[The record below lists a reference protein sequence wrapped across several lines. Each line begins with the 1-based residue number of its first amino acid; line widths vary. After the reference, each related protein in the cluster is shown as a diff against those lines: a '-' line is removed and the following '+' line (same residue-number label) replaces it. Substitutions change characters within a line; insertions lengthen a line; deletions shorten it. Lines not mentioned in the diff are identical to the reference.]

1 MQASRLPSSQAG
13 SLRYEICMTHFLNIE
28 TFDEWRTEA
37 RRLLAQEVEP
47 ADVNFSSSPDQPLLF
62 AGRPIRK
69 IHLTDNEDPERPKV
83 SFSTLAR
90 NVACHRRANRWELLY
105 RTLWRLTHSERNLLQ
120 ITTDDDVHELHQM
133 QKAVS
138 RDVHKMKAFVRFRKV
153 ESPVEL
159 AKDNGSENDNAS
171 ENFIAWHR
179 PDHRIVRL
187 AAPFFARR
195 FKGMNWTILT
205 PDESV
210 TWDQTE
216 LQYGPG
222 VPASEAPD
230 GDALEELW
238 KTYYASIF
246 NPARVKVAMMKRE
259 MPVRHWPTLP
269 EAELIEGLLQQAPQ
283 RVTEMIERNEG
294 FAQTA
299 THYLPQKTDL
309 DSLRDAAKCCQ
320 ACDLHEFATQM
331 VFGEGAKDARIVLV
345 GEQPGDREDIEGR
358 PFIGPAGE
366 LLDTALAKAGV
377 DRKEV
382 YITNVVK
389 HFKYTER
396 GRRRLHKKPNS
407 REIFACR
414 PWLEAELS
422 TIGPKAIVCLGAT
435 PAQAL
440 FGRDFR
446 ISKSR
451 GQVLATEWCNRTI
464 ATWHPAAILR
474 MPDESR
480 REEMVQQIVSD
491 LQLSMA

>member
-1 MQASRLPSSQAG
+1 
-13 SLRYEICMTHFLNIE
+13 MTHFLNIN
-28 TFDEWRTEA
+28 TFDEWRIKA
-37 RRLLAQEVEP
+37 RLLLSQEIKP
-47 ADVNFSSSPDQPLLF
+47 AEVIFSSSSDQPLLF
-62 AGRPIRK
+62 AG
-69 IHLTDNEDPERPKV
+69 EQQERLPPKATQSV
-83 SFSTLAR
+83 PKPFLDLAR

-105 RTLWRLTHSERNLLQ
+105 RTLWRLTHGERNLLQ
-120 ITTDDDVHELHQM
+120 ITTDDDIHELHQM
-133 QKAVS
+133 QKAVT

-153 ESPVEL
+153 ESP
-159 AKDNGSENDNAS
+159 DDSENY
-171 ENFIAWHR
+171 IAWHR

-205 PDESV
+205 SDESV
-210 TWDQTE
+210 TWDQHE
-216 LQYGPG
+216 LRYGPG

-230 GDALEELW
+230 GDVLEELW

-269 EAELIEGLLQQAPQ
+269 EAELIEDLLQQAPQ

-294 FAQTA
+294 FDQTA
-299 THYLPQKTDL
+299 THHMPQETGWE
-309 DSLRDAAKCCQ
+309 SLREAAKCCQ
-320 ACDLHEFATQM
+320 ACDLHQFATQM
-331 VFGEGAKDARIVLV
+331 VFGEGAQDARIVLV

-358 PFIGPAGE
+358 PFVGPSGE
-366 LLDTALAKAGV
+366 LLNNALAIAGV

-389 HFKYTER
+389 HFKFTER
-396 GRRRLHKKPNS
+396 GKRRLHKKPNS

-414 PWLEAELS
+414 PWLEAELL
-422 TIGPKAIVCLGAT
+422 AIQPEAVVCLGAT

-446 ISKSR
+446 ITKSR
-451 GQVLATEWCNRTI
+451 GEVLATDWCKRTI

-474 MPDESR
+474 MPDETR
-480 REEMVQQIVSD
+480 QEQMKQQLVND
-491 LQLSMA
+491 LRLSVA